1 MLFLLHDRVN
11 AADQYFDGFLFLF
24 FFTERE
30 GRLGSASKEKE
41 VQRSNALLDHTQVF
55 WHTSSEPG
63 GPTRGQN
70 GASTLLT
77 GSLQNPYVCIPRAGL
92 SPWQGAVGAAMLN
105 AKFF

>member
-1 MLFLLHDRVN
+1 MPFAFTNITSAHIQNHQVGRFKGPDLFLCPMLFLRHDRVN

-55 WHTSSEPG
+55 
-63 GPTRGQN
+63 
-70 GASTLLT
+70 
-77 GSLQNPYVCIPRAGL
+77 
-92 SPWQGAVGAAMLN
+92 
-105 AKFF
+105 

>member
-41 VQRSNALLDHTQVF
+41 V
-55 WHTSSEPG
+55 
-63 GPTRGQN
+63 
-70 GASTLLT
+70 
-77 GSLQNPYVCIPRAGL
+77 
-92 SPWQGAVGAAMLN
+92 
-105 AKFF
+105 

>member
-24 FFTERE
+24 FTDRE

-41 VQRSNALLDHTQVF
+41 VQRSKALLDHTQVF
-55 WHTSSEPG
+55 SRASSGPG

-70 GASTLLT
+70 GASTLPT

-92 SPWQGAVGAAMLN
+92 SP
-105 AKFF
+105 